1 MKPTKEEL
9 ALLGICETT
18 DFMLLAPDECVHDS
32 LESAVWVGVF
42 GFCSCGNPEYEM
54 QRILRVIQILTA
66 PIQERNTELY
76 DESNGYQIYLYLLD
90 SLGFTEHGSS
100 VYGSW
105 LTDKGKA
112 LRSALQE
119 ILCKEE

>member
-9 ALLGICETT
+9 ALLGISETT

-66 PIQERNTELY
+66 PIQERN
-76 DESNGYQIYLYLLD
+76 NRK
-90 SLGFTEHGSS
+90 S
-100 VYGSW
+100 VV
-105 LTDKGKA
+105 
-112 LRSALQE
+112 
-119 ILCKEE
+119 